1 MKKLQKAFFINFIFL
16 LSCMSLSAKSPY
28 RFLDFNIEKTS
39 ENKTAFFKI
48 ENTSSK
54 TISSFEISFS
64 VCTQEQIDSYEFAG
78 EFLFQV
84 VEKIEPAQSKEIKV
98 VLDFS
103 FIEETEETF
112 YIENL
117 HLRRV
122 FFTDKTC
129 WKDLTGA
136 YSEYR

>member
-64 VCTQEQIDSYEFAG
+64 VCTPEQIDSYELAG
-78 EFLFQV
+78 VFLF
-84 VEKIEPAQSKEIKV
+84 
-98 VLDFS
+98 
-103 FIEETEETF
+103 
-112 YIENL
+112 
-117 HLRRV
+117 
-122 FFTDKTC
+122 
-129 WKDLTGA
+129 
-136 YSEYR
+136 

>member
-39 ENKTAFFKI
+39 ENKTAFLK
-48 ENTSSK
+48 
-54 TISSFEISFS
+54 ISFS
-64 VCTQEQIDSYEFAG
+64 VCTQEQIDSYEFAE
-78 EFLFQV
+78 EFLFQII
-84 VEKIEPAQSKEIKV
+84 EEIEPAQSKEIKV
-98 VLDFS
+98 VLNFS
-103 FIEETEETF
+103 FIEETEEAF

-117 HLRRV
+117 YLRRV

-129 WKDLTGA
+129 WKDLTGS

>member
-1 MKKLQKAFFINFIFL
+1 MY
-16 LSCMSLSAKSPY
+16 LSAKSPY
-28 RFLDFNIEKTS
+28 RFLDFYIEKTS

-48 ENTSSK
+48 ENLSFK

-64 VCTQEQIDSYEFAG
+64 ICTQEQIDSYEFTG

-84 VEKIEPAQSKEIKV
+84 TEEIEPAQSKKVKV
-98 VLDFS
+98 VLDFCV
-103 FIEETEETF
+103 IEEPF

-117 HLRRV
+117 YLRRV

>member
-1 MKKLQKAFFINFIFL
+1 MKKLQKAFFINIIFL
-16 LSCMSLSAKSPY
+16 FSCMYLSAKSPY
-28 RFLDFNIEKTS
+28 RFLDFYIEKIS

-48 ENTSSK
+48 ENLSFK

-64 VCTQEQIDSYEFAG
+64 ICTQEQIDSYEFTG

-84 VEKIEPAQSKEIKV
+84 AEEIEPAQSKKVKV

-103 FIEETEETF
+103 VIEETEEPF

-117 HLRRV
+117 YLRRV